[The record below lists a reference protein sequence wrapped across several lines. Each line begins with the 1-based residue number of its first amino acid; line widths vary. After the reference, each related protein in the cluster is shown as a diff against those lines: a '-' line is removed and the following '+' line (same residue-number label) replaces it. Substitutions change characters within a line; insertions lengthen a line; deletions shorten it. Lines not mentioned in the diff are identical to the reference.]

1 MQQIM
6 QHLMCIHLECENAIR
21 QSQGLGLFSWIRTH
35 GARIGTSVSLRSP
48 CGRELATVEAVKD
61 LD

>member
-21 QSQGLGLFSWIRTH
+21 QSQGLGLFSWSTNRDFSVLKESLWT
-35 GARIGTSVSLRSP
+35 GTRN
-48 CGRELATVEAVKD
+48 CGSC
-61 LD
+61 